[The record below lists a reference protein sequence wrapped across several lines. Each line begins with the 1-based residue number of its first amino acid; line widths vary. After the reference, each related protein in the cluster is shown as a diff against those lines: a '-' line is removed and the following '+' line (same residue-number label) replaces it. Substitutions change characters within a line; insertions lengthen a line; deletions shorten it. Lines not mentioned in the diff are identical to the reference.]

1 MDFKIS
7 GLICGV
13 AVARFVYKVRHTTFS
28 TCFISFVFFYLQFNT
43 MSQVDADVG
52 TEQMAA
58 DSPEPLFGTIDYIIL
73 VALLGF
79 GTWWLLKR
87 KNKQEEAINIKS
99 YSIQ

>member
-1 MDFKIS
+1 MDLKIF
-7 GLICGV
+7 GLIGGV
-13 AVARFVYKVRHTTFS
+13 AVARFVYKVRRTSFN
-28 TCFISFVFFYLQFNT
+28 TCFISFVFSLQFNT